1 MSSEI
6 SSYHKGEQMAEKN
19 IKNILLKEIDIIKK
33 GTPDDLKKSKQV
45 IKACAQIVYSD
56 RLDMEQKVH
65 SLKVKKFVRKLSGTS
80 D

>member
-1 MSSEI
+1 
-6 SSYHKGEQMAEKN
+6 MAEKN
-19 IKNILLKEIDIIKK
+19 VKNILLKEIDSIKK

-56 RLDMEQKVH
+56 RVDMEKQVH
-65 SLKVKKFVRKLSGTS
+65 NLKVKKFVRKLNGTG